1 MRKERVRRG
10 VRGEKMGSNEVGKTR
25 EDKGEGKGRAEGVKG
40 EEQGKR

>member
-1 MRKERVRRG
+1 MRKGMVRRG
-10 VRGEKMGSNEVGKTR
+10 VRGEERGSNEVGKAR